1 LSTTEQW
8 GRGKQAGRSLCPSNI
23 NQLKGG
29 VMVKRILSLFAAA
42 FLLTSVAIAAGPKDY
57 QVTGPV
63 LDVSDDIITVQKG
76 SDKWEIG
83 RNKDTKING
92 DLKKGSKVTIQYK
105 MTATTVDV
113 KDAGKAKADTKTKTK

>member
-1 LSTTEQW
+1 MMKS
-8 GRGKQAGRSLCPSNI
+8 I
-23 NQLKGG
+23 
-29 VMVKRILSLFAAA
+29 VSLFAAV
-42 FLLTSVAIAAGPKDY
+42 FLLASVAIAAGPKDY

-105 MTATTVDV
+105 MTATSVDV

>member
-1 LSTTEQW
+1 
-8 GRGKQAGRSLCPSNI
+8 
-23 NQLKGG
+23 
-29 VMVKRILSLFAAA
+29 MMKRILSLFVAV

-63 LDVSDDIITVQKG
+63 LDVSDDIITLQKG

-105 MTATTVDV
+105 MTASSVDV
-113 KDAGKAKADTKTKTK
+113 KDAGKAKAETKTKTK

>member
-1 LSTTEQW
+1 
-8 GRGKQAGRSLCPSNI
+8 
-23 NQLKGG
+23 
-29 VMVKRILSLFAAA
+29 MVKRILSLFAAV
-42 FLLTSVAIAAGPKDY
+42 FLLASVAIAAGPKDY

-63 LDVSDDIITVQKG
+63 LDVTDEIITVEKG
-76 SDKWEIG
+76 KEKWEIG

-105 MTATTVDV
+105 MTATSVEV

>member
-1 LSTTEQW
+1 M
-8 GRGKQAGRSLCPSNI
+8 
-23 NQLKGG
+23 LKRTMSMFGA
-29 VMVKRILSLFAAA
+29 V
-42 FLLTSVAIAAGPKDY
+42 LLLASVAIAAGPKDY

-105 MTATTVDV
+105 MTATSVDV
-113 KDAGKAKADTKTKTK
+113 KDSGKAKADTKTKTK

>member
-1 LSTTEQW
+1 M
-8 GRGKQAGRSLCPSNI
+8 
-23 NQLKGG
+23 LKCT
-29 VMVKRILSLFAAA
+29 MSMFAAV
-42 FLLTSVAIAAGPKDY
+42 LLLASVAIAAGPKDY

>member
-1 LSTTEQW
+1 
-8 GRGKQAGRSLCPSNI
+8 
-23 NQLKGG
+23 
-29 VMVKRILSLFAAA
+29 MVKRTMSLFAAV

-83 RNKDTKING
+83 RNKDTKISG
-92 DLKKGSKVTIQYK
+92 DLKKGSKVTIYYK
-105 MTATTVDV
+105 MTASSVEV
-113 KDAGKAKADTKTKTK
+113 KDAGKAKSETKTKTK

>member
-1 LSTTEQW
+1 
-8 GRGKQAGRSLCPSNI
+8 
-23 NQLKGG
+23 
-29 VMVKRILSLFAAA
+29 MVKRILSLFAAV
-42 FLLTSVAIAAGPKDY
+42 FLVASVAIAAGPKDY

-63 LDVSDDIITVQKG
+63 LDVTDEIITVEKG
-76 SDKWEIG
+76 KDRWEIG

-105 MTATTVDV
+105 MTATSVEV